1 MSQGDKSTLY
11 AALKEAGWE
20 PDKHYRDYSTDDLV
34 EIAANLTGQEPV
46 INTNT
51 EHKPGPTIYDL
62 ETPPVSA
69 TPTNER
75 PGQRVFSDMNTPV
88 RTDPDGKVWYA
99 EEVRKP
105 ATPKPRARRKLS
117 YIDPGTKTQGT
128 QVGQFT
134 ESFEVAGDQQRTEEV
149 KITLPTYQVGIYK
162 DPKHPFKIHVYNGN
176 RGYDLFEV
184 RDYYGGDFDLVP
196 SMIKRTYVGNTLCY
210 DIRSTIRAIEEEAR
224 QLSLKGQ
231 L

>member
-1 MSQGDKSTLY
+1 MSQGDKSSLY

-20 PDKHYRDYSTDDLV
+20 PTKHYRDYSTEELV
-34 EIAANLTGQEPV
+34 EIATNLTGQEPV
-46 INTNT
+46 FNEEKPVKTT
-51 EHKPGPTIYDL
+51 EPIESPPTSDKPI
-62 ETPPVSA
+62 
-69 TPTNER
+69 NER
-75 PGQRVFSDMNTPV
+75 PGERVFSDMSIPV

-105 ATPKPRARRKLS
+105 ATPKPRARRKLT

-162 DPKHPFKIHVYNGN
+162 DPNHPFKIHVYNGK

-184 RDYYGGDFDLVP
+184 RNYFGGDFDLVP
-196 SMIKRTYVGNTLCY
+196 SWIKRIYIGNTLCY
-210 DIRSTIRAIEEEAR
+210 DIRSTIQEIERQAR
-224 QLSLKGQ
+224 ELALKGQ